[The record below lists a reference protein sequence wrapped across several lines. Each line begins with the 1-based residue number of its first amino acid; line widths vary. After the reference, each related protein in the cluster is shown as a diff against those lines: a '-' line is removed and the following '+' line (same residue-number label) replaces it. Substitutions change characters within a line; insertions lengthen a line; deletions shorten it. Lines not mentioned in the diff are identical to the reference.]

1 MPPIFFVNDSTI
13 SLKNNEMEAIII
25 TKQDLDQFKNEI
37 IREIIN
43 TMNTP
48 RSDLAEPW
56 LRTRDVCKVLRI
68 SPSTLQNLRNNG
80 KIPFRKLNGVILYRK
95 SDIESLFEN

>member
-13 SLKNNEMEAIII
+13 SLKKYEMDAIII

-48 RSDLAEPW
+48 QSELAEPW

-80 KIPFRKLNGVILYRK
+80 KIPFHKLNGLILYK
-95 SDIESLFEN
+95 KTDIDSLL

>member
-1 MPPIFFVNDSTI
+1 MPPFFFANDSTI

-48 RSDLAEPW
+48 RSELSEPW
-56 LRTRDVCKVLRI
+56 LRTREVCKVLRI

-80 KIPFRKLNGVILYRK
+80 KIPFHKLNGLILYK
-95 SDIESLFEN
+95 KADIDSLL